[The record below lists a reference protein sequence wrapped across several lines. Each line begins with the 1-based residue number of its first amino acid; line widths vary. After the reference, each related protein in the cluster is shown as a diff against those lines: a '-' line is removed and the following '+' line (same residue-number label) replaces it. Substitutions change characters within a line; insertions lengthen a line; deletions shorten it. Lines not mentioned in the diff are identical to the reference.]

1 MALENLPEAKNFFI
15 VDIQNKKGKIIVS
28 IDSYKGIKLDE
39 CVNVN
44 RGLRNLFAGEL
55 DEYELE
61 VTSPGLS
68 EPLKVYQQYEKNVG
82 KKVEVLLKQDRK
94 KISGKLLD
102 VDDRGIKLEEKKRIK
117 TEKNKK
123 KTVRE
128 EYSIDFDDIEYTK
141 PVISF

>member
-1 MALENLPEAKNFFI
+1 
-15 VDIQNKKGKIIVS
+15 
-28 IDSYKGIKLDE
+28 
-39 CVNVN
+39 VNVN